1 MADSALRRK
10 TRSASIC
17 APGFSS
23 MEQMLGAMPPPGPGD
38 SAGTPTRRRKPA
50 TRSQSA
56 RASAGSKSIR
66 RRAAAQAAAQHQ
78 QPHHRH
84 HEGSVR
90 SAHCSSEPRLA
101 DADASPGLRRRGS
114 RRGQSMHHPH
124 QRKSNA
130 FLDVPDAQQPSWDDA
145 AAAAAAASGAGAGAE
160 VEDEDSYRLRSF
172 SLTSKG
178 LINRGDSFRRRR
190 SRSNSLAPADPE
202 KEETPASPPKEV
214 ASYTVAMLGTRG
226 VGKTALV
233 SQFMTSEGINAYER
247 QREVPSEQSV
257 FVMLNGEESELRF
270 LNVTNPKVPFS
281 LADGAGEA
289 RAPRRLRRHVLCHR
303 QDLLPAGRGVPGAAA
318 RPGPPPG
325 QAGHPGGQQGGPGAL
340 EGRVLARWQM
350 HGLHLPRQVHR
361 DLRGHQPQ
369 RGRPAGGDPE
379 PDPTEGG
386 AGPRGRRDRGRG
398 RRRGRRALV
407 QVPGRRQGQ
416 HEGQADA
423 HLALR
428 QGGQQVQELREPP
441 RPLGRAPHP
450 RSRDDPLPSASEYFS
465 TLRIVDVVAPRRRP
479 RRRPSSMSLSLL
491 PAGIVVSSCPFVQ

>member
-270 LNVTNPKVPFS
+270 LNVTNPKTELEK
-281 LADGAGEA
+281 LAPPDAFVVMYSVIDKTSFQRAEEYLA
-289 RAPRRLRRHVLCHR
+289 RLHD
-303 QDLLPAGRGVPGAAA
+303 QDLL
-318 RPGPPPG
+318 
-325 QAGHPGGQQGGPGAL
+325 
-340 EGRVLARWQM
+340 
-350 HGLHLPRQVHR
+350 
-361 DLRGHQPQ
+361 
-369 RGRPAGGDPE
+369 RGRPAILVGNKVDLVRSRAVSSQDGKCMACTYRAKFIEISVGINHNVDDLLVGILNQIRLKAVQGRAGVATGGGAAA
-379 PDPTEGG
+379 EGG
-386 AGPRGRRDRGRG
+386 AHWYKSRGVVRVSMK
-398 RRRGRRALV
+398 A
-407 QVPGRRQGQ
+407 RQMLTWLFGKEDSKFKNCENL
-416 HEGQADA
+416 HV
-423 HLALR
+423 L
-428 QGGQQVQELREPP
+428 
-441 RPLGRAPHP
+441 
-450 RSRDDPLPSASEYFS
+450 
-465 TLRIVDVVAPRRRP
+465 
-479 RRRPSSMSLSLL
+479 
-491 PAGIVVSSCPFVQ
+491 